1 MSYQSFKNSSP
12 GLFNFLKRGFKNF
25 TRKRRDN
32 RYQKKLLS
40 VQQKMKHTKK
50 LLNHLQD
57 QEKNILSEWKHKN
70 NQDSRY
76 NHSFRNNHY
85 HIPDHYRRNHL
96 LRNTR
101 SHIPY
106 HYRNNPS
113 FRNTRSHRADRYF
126 RHNRSHRA
134 YR

>member
-1 MSYQSFKNSSP
+1 MCK
-12 GLFNFLKRGFKNF
+12 GVKRGFKNF

-57 QEKNILSEWKHKN
+57 QEKNILSEWKHK
-70 NQDSRY
+70 QDSRY
-76 NHSFRNNHY
+76 NHSFRNNHNY